1 MPNVVQR
8 RVALLSDDGRFA
20 DSMTPQA
27 VLDAV
32 EYVNQ
37 AVEGIDGSLAEMLA
51 KSANLGDVPSPAA
64 ARANLGAAAA
74 DHTHTQEQVIGLA
87 AALDAKADLVNGVI
101 PTSQIPREAMGDTV
115 VVASQAEMLAL
126 TPEQVQPGDLAI
138 RTDGAGSFILKDTDP
153 SALGSWVRLNSPT
166 DAVTSVN
173 GQIGDVTLSAANVGA
188 ATPQQVS
195 DAVGAV
201 EITAARYADQAA
213 GSAAAAADSATASA
227 TARGDAITARNGA
240 QAAQIA
246 AARYA
251 DQAAGSATA
260 AADSATASA
269 TARGDAITARNGA
282 QAAQIAAAESAS
294 QAGAAATAA
303 QVAQTGAKAA
313 RDEAVAARQATEA
326 VGFDIGEVAT
336 LAPGSQAT
344 AEVTGAAPDFTLNL
358 GVPAGP
364 AGVTSVTASTL
375 APGSQATADLVG
387 GVLRVGVPKGD
398 PGDALVPGA
407 TLTAPNLVAAIPE
420 STFSPN
426 RAPNLSAWT
435 VSGGAAWADPNITI
449 SPGGSASCEIPGVIA
464 GRTYQIDVTRSASSG
479 GEMVVALGA
488 ASISVPSWG
497 NNRVT
502 VIAAASGTLPLVI
515 GGGTWVATLQA
526 VVCCEVTAVRT
537 PTSTGLST
545 RQSGSNN
552 AVGYDSQRSLTTGN
566 SNNAVGRGSQYSLT
580 TGNYNNAVGNG
591 SQYSP
596 RGVQGWATTTA
607 SRQVSI
613 GHESGQGS
621 ATQSDDIVAVG
632 YWAIA
637 DGAKAMA
644 LGSRASAAHAGSVAL
659 GADVTTT
666 SLGQVAVGP
675 RDVEVQD
682 ATKGLILRSPDGSRW
697 RATISNAG
705 VPTWTKL

>member
-32 EYVNQ
+32 EHVDQ
-37 AVEGIDGSLAEMLA
+37 TAESIDGALAEMLA
-51 KSANLGDVPSPAA
+51 KSANLADVPSPAA
-64 ARANLGAAAA
+64 ARTNLGAAAA
-74 DHTHTQEQVIGLA
+74 DHMHTPDQVIGLA
-87 AALDAKADLVNGVI
+87 TALDAKADLVGGVI

-153 SALGSWVRLNSPT
+153 YVLGSWVRLNSPT

-173 GQIGDVTLSAANVGA
+173 GQIGDVTISAANVGA

-201 EITAARYADQAA
+201 EITAA
-213 GSAAAAADSATASA
+213 G
-227 TARGDAITARNGA
+227 
-240 QAAQIA
+240 
-246 AARYA
+246 YA

-269 TARGDAITARNGA
+269 TARADAVTARNGA
-282 QAAQIAAAESAS
+282 QAAQIAAAGSAS
-294 QAGAAATAA
+294 QAGAAAAAA
-303 QVAQTGAKAA
+303 QVAQTRAEAA

-344 AEVTGAAPDFTLNL
+344 AEITGAAPDFTLTL

-398 PGDALVPGA
+398 PGNALVPGA
-407 TLTAPNLVAAIPE
+407 TLTAPNLVAAVPE
-420 STFSPN
+420 TTFGPN
-426 RAPNLSAWT
+426 RAPALSAWT

-449 SPGGSASCEIPGVIA
+449 SPGGSASCEIPGVVA

-526 VVCCEVTAVRT
+526 VVCREVTAVRT
-537 PTSTGLST
+537 ATSTGLST
-545 RQSGSNN
+545 RQSNSNN
-552 AVGYDSQRSLTTGN
+552 AVGQDSQYSLTTGNSNNAVGHYSQRSLTTGNCNNAVGHGSQYSLTTGNSNNAVGQDSQRSLTTGN
-566 SNNAVGRGSQYSLT
+566 SNNAVGHGSQR
-580 TGNYNNAVGNG
+580 
-591 SQYSP
+591 SP

-666 SLGQVAVGP
+666 SLAQVAVGP